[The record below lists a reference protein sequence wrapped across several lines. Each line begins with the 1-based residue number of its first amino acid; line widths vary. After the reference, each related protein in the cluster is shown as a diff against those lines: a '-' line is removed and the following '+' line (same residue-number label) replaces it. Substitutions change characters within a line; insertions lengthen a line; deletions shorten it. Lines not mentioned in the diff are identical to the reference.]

1 MEVSYVLSY
10 KLAKK
15 SKPLTVGTF
24 LKDCMEEAASILCPD
39 NKGQSHSHSACGGKR
54 IGCSSQKRCLTF
66 YIVAL
71 DESTHIKDTAQLLI
85 FNWRNQ

>member
-1 MEVSYVLSY
+1 MEISYVLSY

-39 NKGQSHSHSACGGKR
+39 KKRSVTQSLSVWK
-54 IGCSSQKRCLTF
+54 
-66 YIVAL
+66 
-71 DESTHIKDTAQLLI
+71 
-85 FNWRNQ
+85 